1 MAIADTEEETI
12 IYPNEEYKRDAHI
25 SSLDEYRRLY
35 KRSIEDPE
43 GFWTDI
49 AKDFYWKC
57 PPKNEFLKYN
67 FDISNGPISIKW
79 MEGAVTNMCYNV
91 LDRIIDNGLGDR
103 IAYYWSVL
111 LAQLLHHCLQL
122 L

>member
-25 SSLDEYRRLY
+25 SNIEEYRRMY

-43 GFWTDI
+43 GFWGDI

-57 PPKNEFLKYN
+57 GPKNEFLKYN
-67 FDISNGPISIKW
+67 FDISNGPIFIKW

-91 LDRIIDNGLGDR
+91 LDRIIDMGHGDR
-103 IAYYWSVL
+103 IAYHWFVFQFL
-111 LAQLLHHCLQL
+111 FI
-122 L
+122 